1 MSLADSIA
9 TSFIVTGLIGAAVL
23 VHCFW
28 INPRTTR
35 DRQTGL
41 LRHPVVHAII
51 GAFAA
56 TLLYVPVPTAR
67 PCFGE
72 VTYHLVFTQDN
83 VCIYTLAAEWLL
95 IMVIGAVALL
105 ARR

>member
-1 MSLADSIA
+1 MSPADWIA
-9 TSFIVTGLIGAAVL
+9 TSFIVVGLVGAAVL
-23 VHCFW
+23 VHYFW
-28 INPRTTR
+28 IHPPKTKEP
-35 DRQTGL
+35 QTGL
-41 LRHPVVHAII
+41 LRHPALHGII

-72 VTYHLVFTQDN
+72 VTYHLVFTQHN
-83 VCIYTLAAEWLL
+83 VCMYTLAAEWLL
-95 IMVIGAVALL
+95 IFVIGTVALL